1 MEPVH
6 RVAVPHFQVKPLR
19 ETELRAASVTP
30 AANAIVG
37 QAIDKAVRDG
47 REIGVQVAAYL
58 DGKLVIDAWGGLADP
73 TTGRKVD
80 GDTLFNTYSVTKA
93 VAATA
98 LHIQADRGLIDY
110 VAPVA
115 RYWPEYAANGKA
127 GRTRAGRPHAS
138 RVCPADAGGRD
149 AAEDVRQA
157 YELGKR
163 PVADMSPRCGMKP
176 KGLRKSRVH
185 WSGKLCQ
192 TIYTHNHEHHEH
204 LPAGRHEG
212 VHRGTGA
219 IARIRDQ

>member
-115 RYWPEYAANGKA
+115 RYWPEYAANGK
-127 GRTRAGRPHAS
+127 GRTTVRDVLTHRACVPQMPEAVTPQKMCDKLTSWG
-138 RVCPADAGGRD
+138 
-149 AAEDVRQA
+149 
-157 YELGKR
+157 
-163 PVADMSPRCGMKP
+163 
-176 KGLRKSRVH
+176 KGLSPI
-185 WSGKLCQ
+185 C
-192 TIYTHNHEHHEH
+192 HH
-204 LPAGRHEG
+204 
-212 VHRGTGA
+212 GA
-219 IARIRDQ
+219 A